1 MRKLRKARVEFKFI
15 KQQLYQ
21 RVLEENLELF
31 TMLDDK
37 EDTIGA
43 QNKAKIEKV
52 IFNGLKSGVKSS
64 EYQEKRVMKLADRLE
79 KLHKWQLKRRN
90 GFLDWVTEY
99 LDNIECREERDF
111 KDKYCTGADEMCLQ
125 EFLNYD
131 HDGTLLLDEEE
142 TSEADDIEGQADTD
156 LSAPSETEVSEED
169 TNDSSGKDKKTNKLV
184 AFFGEDENCGE

>member
-1 MRKLRKARVEFKFI
+1 MRKLRKARVEFKFV

-43 QNKAKIEKV
+43 QNKAKLEKV

-64 EYQEKRVMKLADRLE
+64 DYQEKRVMKLADRLE

-90 GFLDWVTEY
+90 SFLDWVTEY
-99 LDNIECREERDF
+99 LDNIERREERDF

-131 HDGTLLLDEEE
+131 HDETLSADEEE
-142 TSEADDIEGQADTD
+142 IIEQEDIEGQVDTD
-156 LSAPSETEVSEED
+156 LSAPSETEVSEEE
-169 TNDSSGKDKKTNKLV
+169 TNDSFTNERKINKLG